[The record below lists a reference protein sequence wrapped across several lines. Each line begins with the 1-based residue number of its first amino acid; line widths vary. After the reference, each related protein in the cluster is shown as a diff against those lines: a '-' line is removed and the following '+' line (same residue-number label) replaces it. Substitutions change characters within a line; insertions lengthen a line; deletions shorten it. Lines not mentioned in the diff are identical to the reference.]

1 MQSTKGPRVGPGLPG
16 PLLGTMKRFLVLAVV
31 LLALGA
37 RADEASA
44 DEKDVKVATDKNWD
58 TLIKSAKYALGKT

>member
-1 MQSTKGPRVGPGLPG
+1 
-16 PLLGTMKRFLVLAVV
+16 MKRFLVLAVV